1 MNTAIEPK
9 QYLLRLGANGQLE
22 LPQSIIEQFRLEEG
36 DELALVQID
45 SLILFAPK
53 PLIVP
58 EMADKIAD
66 LREKNGLTVED
77 LIEGLQ
83 TTGPEL
89 YLEQYGQPTPA

>member
-45 SLILFAPK
+45 SLFLFAPK

-66 LREKNGLTVED
+66 LREKNGLTVEE

-83 TTGPEL
+83 TTGQEL
-89 YLEQYGQPTPA
+89 YIEQYGQPTPA